1 MKDNSFN
8 LNRFLFGSTKKKL
21 ILGFLIIILLVGVVW
36 YVDSTKL
43 FGVKEV
49 AIQQEKVR
57 EVVLYN
63 WEEYTDLSIL
73 EDFEK
78 EYGIKVRLEEYGQAF
93 EMTSSLYSD
102 SSRYDIVVTDGHS
115 ITALAKARLLAELD
129 FDKLPNFIHINPEF
143 KDLYFDPENKY
154 YIPYLF
160 GTTGLG
166 VNTKFV
172 TEPITSW
179 NDLYDPKYKGKI
191 ALLDDPREVMTVVLQ
206 SMGVSTNTRDVQVLK
221 DAEKKANQLKENDVI
236 LSDYFPLQQELIDGD
251 KWIVMAYSG
260 DLLKATQD
268 NPEIVYIL
276 PEEGSTKWLDNYVI
290 LAQSKNI
297 ESAHLFL
304 NFVMRPEIA
313 ARISNSQFYA
323 SPNKD
328 AKSMINSDILSN
340 PIIYPSESELRNSEY
355 ILDAGE
361 SQSEYNRIYSLIK

>member
-1 MKDNSFN
+1 MKNNSFS
-8 LNRFLFGSTKKKL
+8 LNRLLFGSLKKKL
-21 ILGFLIIILLVGVVW
+21 ILGFLIIILLAGVVW
-36 YVDSTKL
+36 YVNSTKL
-43 FGVKEV
+43 NGVTGSV
-49 AIQQEKVR
+49 VQQERVK

-63 WEEYTDLSIL
+63 WEEYTDLSVL

-78 EYGIKVRLEEYGQAF
+78 EYGIKVRLEEYGQSF

-102 SSRYDIVVTDGHS
+102 PSRYDIVITDGHS
-115 ITALAKARLLAELD
+115 ITALAEARLLAELD
-129 FDKLPNFIHINPEF
+129 FDMLPNFVHIKPEF
-143 KDLYFDPENKY
+143 KNLYFDPENKY
-154 YIPYLF
+154 YIPYVS

-172 TEPITSW
+172 TTPITSW

-191 ALLDDPREVMTVVLQ
+191 ALLDDPREVMTVILQ
-206 SMGVSTNTRDVQVLK
+206 SMGASTNTKDEQALN
-221 DAEKKANQLKENDVI
+221 DAEKKANQLKENGVV

-268 NPEIVYIL
+268 NPEIVYVI

-290 LAQSKNI
+290 LAQSKNM

-304 NFVMRPEIA
+304 DFVMRPEIA

-328 AKSMINSDILSN
+328 AESMINSDILSN
-340 PIIYPSESELRNSEY
+340 PIIYPSEAQLQNSEY
-355 ILDAGE
+355 ILDVAE
-361 SQSEYNRIYSLIK
+361 AQSKYNKIYSLVK